1 MTDKKQSIGD
11 LINEAFPN
19 MENEENFVE
28 IRSVEGIN
36 GKTITYKADVSEDA
50 PISET
55 IRKICESCP
64 DADEYV
70 NPYVILM
77 FDKDGV
83 PVHSITYADC
93 PEPIDILRLG
103 AEMVT
108 DLKVDISKIDDIFIM
123 SLDDLERIDKNFL
136 ESKK

>member
-1 MTDKKQSIGD
+1 MTNKKQSIGE
-11 LINEAFPN
+11 LINEAFIN
-19 MENEENFVE
+19 TENEENYVKV
-28 IRSVEGIN
+28 RSVEGIN
-36 GKTITYKADVSEDA
+36 GKTTTYKADVSEDA

-70 NPYVILM
+70 NPYVVLM

-83 PVHSITYADC
+83 PIHSVTYSDR
-93 PEPIDILRLG
+93 PDPIELLRLG

-108 DLKVDISKIDDIFIM
+108 DLKVDISKIDDIFIL
-123 SLDDLERIDKNFL
+123 SLDELERIDKSFL